1 MRLADFTDGVYLLD
15 FEFHP
20 ARRHEGNRPVPVCLA
35 VRQWLTG
42 RTRRFWFDELQR
54 MREAPFPVG
63 EKALFVA
70 FFASAELD
78 CFHALGWA
86 PPQNVLDLY
95 VEFRCLTNGQRPA
108 GGYGLL
114 GALMHYRLPTI
125 ASDEKDSMRE
135 LILSGGPWS
144 AEDQQSILDY
154 CESDVV
160 ALDGLL
166 TAMSPSIDLPRG
178 LLRGRYMKAISCMQM
193 NGTPIDT
200 LTLRRL
206 QAHWPELQDR
216 LIAEI
221 DQHYG
226 VYEGRTFKADRW
238 AEYLSKEGIPWP
250 RLVDSSRLDLSD
262 DTFRQMARVYPQVAA
277 MRELRASLSE
287 MRLLNLYVGDDG
299 RNRCLLSPFSSKTG
313 RNQPSNTKFI
323 FGPAVWLRSLIQPQP
338 GWGLAYVDWSQQ
350 EFGIAAA
357 LSGDPAMMEA
367 YRTGDPYLAF
377 AIQARAVPPGATK
390 VSHEAEREQFKACVL
405 AVQYGMGAES
415 LAQRI
420 NQPEARARQLLE
432 LHRRTYPVFWRWSDG
447 VVVEADLGG
456 RLWSAFGWQLHTPA
470 EINDRS
476 LRNFPMQAN
485 GAEMMRI
492 AAILMTEAGI
502 RVCAPVHD
510 AFLIEAPLDEL
521 DTVVNKASDLMREAS
536 RMVLGRFELRSDAKI
551 VRYPERY
558 SDKRGVAMWEATM
571 KLLDE
576 IEPLAA

>member
-1 MRLADFTDGVYLLD
+1 MR
-15 FEFHP
+15 
-20 ARRHEGNRPVPVCLA
+20 
-35 VRQWLTG
+35 Q
-42 RTRRFWFDELQR
+42 
-54 MREAPFPVG
+54 APFTVG

-70 FFASAELD
+70 YYASAELD
-78 CFHALGWA
+78 CFNALGWPA
-86 PPQNVLDLY
+86 PQNVLDLY
-95 VEFRCLTNGQRPA
+95 AEFRCLANGQRPT

-114 GALMHYRLPTI
+114 GALMHYGLPTI
-125 ASDEKDSMRE
+125 TSDEKGSMRE
-135 LILSGGPWS
+135 MVLSGGPWS
-144 AEDQQSILDY
+144 AAEQEAILDY

-160 ALDGLL
+160 AVDRLL

-178 LLRGRYMKAISCMQM
+178 LLRGRYMKAVSCMQM
-193 NGTPIDT
+193 TGTPIDA

-206 QAHWPELQDR
+206 QAHWPDLQNR

-221 DQHYG
+221 DQGYG
-226 VYEGRTFKADRW
+226 VFEGRTFKADRW
-238 AEYLSKEGIPWP
+238 AEYLTKEGIPWP
-250 RLVDSSRLDLSD
+250 KLDSGRLDLSD

-287 MRLLNLYVGDDG
+287 MRLLDLHVGDDR
-299 RNRCLLSPFSSKTG
+299 RNRCLLSPFRSKTG

-350 EFGIAAA
+350 EFAIAGA
-357 LSGDPAMMEA
+357 LSKDPAMMEA

-377 AIQARAVPPGATK
+377 AIQAKAVPPDATK
-390 VSHEAEREQFKACVL
+390 ESHEAEREQFKSCVL
-405 AVQYGMGAES
+405 AVQYGMGAAS

-447 VVVEADLGG
+447 VVDQAVLGG
-456 RLWSAFGWQLHTPA
+456 WLWSAFGWQLHTST

-476 LRNFPMQAN
+476 SRNFPMQAN

-492 AAILMTEAGI
+492 AAILMTESGI

-521 DTVVNKASDLMREAS
+521 DAAVEQASNLMREAS
-536 RMVLGRFELRSDAKI
+536 QIVLGSFELRSDAKVI
-551 VRYPERY
+551 RYPERY